1 MYATLLDDSVFRSF
15 VNDKRERKERWS
27 RRWEATQG
35 HSGLGDHDQVFEF
48 YSKNKKKLGGIFTEG
63 YSQDLIV
70 FLEAHAGY
78 LGVQPHWI

>member
-1 MYATLLDDSVFRSF
+1 MTRG
-15 VNDKRERKERWS
+15 KER
-27 RRWEATQG
+27 RGGQEGGKLHRVTQG
-35 HSGLGDHDQVFEF
+35 SEIMTVFGF